1 MKVYGYWH
9 NRAVDGKQLCNHYA
23 HSVGGDCGHPELGVW
38 TPLVKLTPEMA
49 DRVQRAADRV
59 VSELGSDADRAA
71 IAALRQ
77 LGSE

>member
-1 MKVYGYWH
+1 MSRKH
-9 NRAVDGKQLCNHYA
+9 NTKHFRSASNY
-23 HSVGGDCGHPELGVW
+23 P
-38 TPLVKLTPEMA
+38 PLVKLTPEMAEDIVWLAKLAQGSSWPGEMA

-77 LGSE
+77 MGSE